1 MTNLIRKM
9 EPDLMVVISY
19 GKIIP
24 EAIYS
29 IPPLGTINLHASLL
43 PRYRGAS
50 PIQQSLLNGDSKTGI
65 SIQKIN
71 HRLDEGNLLLSKEI
85 AIEQEDHYV
94 SLRKKLSE
102 LSAEILKEYLD
113 ALKQGKSLPEF
124 PQTGEP
130 SFCRK
135 ITREQGLIR
144 WHEQSAEEVVNQ
156 WRALML
162 SREFIPLSA
171 KTLKLSGLSAHEW
184 QGGKPGEVRWLTV
197 KKGFSLENRSGEILE
212 IQPENKKNGI
222 FRFFKRPSLENRRLS
237 IMKEK
242 KPKSLYFAYFKHLAF
257 TLILFVV
264 LIVGLSLAFYSYF
277 KYTDEEVAVPDLS
290 GLTVLDAVNLLQ
302 EKGLKSYI
310 ITQTSEN
317 APLFSVLSQ
326 QTLANPAV
334 KKGREIVFTVSVGP
348 AWMEFP
354 DFRGKNS

>member
-1 MTNLIRKM
+1 MLKTIFWGNSDFVPPVLQALKDETHLKAIMTGPDQPFGRRLEQVKIPEPKELGLAWGIPVYQPLSLKDPEMTNLIRKM

-124 PQTGEP
+124 PQAGEP

-162 SREFIPLSA
+162 WPGVYTHYQQ

-184 QGGKPGEVRWLTV
+184 QGGKPGEVLLAHRKEGLFIKAKTGAV
-197 KKGFSLENRSGEILE
+197 KILE
-212 IQPENKKNGI
+212 IQPENKKNMG
-222 FRFFKRPSLENRRLS
+222 FSDFLNGHPLKTGDYLS
-237 IMKEK
+237 
-242 KPKSLYFAYFKHLAF
+242 
-257 TLILFVV
+257 
-264 LIVGLSLAFYSYF
+264 
-277 KYTDEEVAVPDLS
+277 
-290 GLTVLDAVNLLQ
+290 
-302 EKGLKSYI
+302 
-310 ITQTSEN
+310 
-317 APLFSVLSQ
+317 
-326 QTLANPAV
+326 
-334 KKGREIVFTVSVGP
+334 
-348 AWMEFP
+348 
-354 DFRGKNS
+354 